1 MLQNLLDPRCEKSL
15 QESDL
20 KVVLRVVKTV
30 LWQFHVQLKNKCGV
44 FLETL
49 LGGESCLEISGSY
62 PFRVYL
68 LLLYHWQ
75 SSCTLTVCTGSPHD
89 RKALDL
95 HEDLIPIIWLK
106 F

>member
-30 LWQFHVQLKNKCGV
+30 LWQFHIQLKNKCGV

-49 LGGESCLEISGSY
+49 LGG
-62 PFRVYL
+62 
-68 LLLYHWQ
+68 Q
-75 SSCTLTVCTGSPHD
+75 SSFKTNSSLFNQTCPAAPGLF
-89 RKALDL
+89 L
-95 HEDLIPIIWLK
+95 E
-106 F
+106 FFF